1 MSAGNLLGA
10 VMLTIFFG
18 AFWTVLG
25 KVIDIFAR
33 VANVTLA
40 MMPVYQDG
48 INAFNMQAG
57 IFGILGVIVIAGIW
71 ANYLM
76 NAMSERSQEV

>member
-10 VMLTIFFG
+10 IMLTIFFS

-25 KVIDIFAR
+25 KVVDTFAR
-33 VANVTLA
+33 VANLTFA
-40 MMPVYQDG
+40 QMPVYQDG
-48 INAFNMQAG
+48 INAFNMQSG

-71 ANYLM
+71 GNYLM
-76 NAMSERSQEV
+76 NAMSERSQEM

>member
-1 MSAGNLLGA
+1 MSAGNLIGSVL
-10 VMLTIFFG
+10 LTIFFA

-25 KVIDIFAR
+25 KVVDTFAR
-33 VANVTLA
+33 VANLTFA
-40 MMPVYQDG
+40 TMPVYQSG
-48 INAFNMQAG
+48 INGFNMQAG

-71 ANYLM
+71 GNYLM